1 MPLAFDLAVVSSWY
15 GFKVDMPFDT
25 PLRAMQADKL
35 AHGEGRVRRVIGTAA
50 GYLLNRLPAAVE
62 AALSRDATFPGT
74 PYLPTADSCSM
85 AGECVATAASHYLA
99 LASAQ

>member
-1 MPLAFDLAVVSSWY
+1 M
-15 GFKVDMPFDT
+15 

-35 AHGEGRVRRVIGTAA
+35 AHGEGRVRRVVGIAA

-74 PYLPTADSCSM
+74 PYLHTGNSCSM
-85 AGECVATAASHYLA
+85 VGECAATAALHYLA
-99 LASAQ
+99 PASAR